1 MRTVLRYCILILC
14 ILAIE
19 FTSLFSPIETLGAY
33 VSNIVRPQQS
43 QTQEQGQCGSCT
55 TDTVRLHVLE
65 EENIQLRDLLAFVE
79 RAKLSPLIA
88 RRIGKSTDPFQREVV
103 IDKGSR
109 DGVSVGDPVV
119 ARDGILVGTVRSTEQ
134 TKSFVLALTDPRSKI
149 LSTIFQEKKEIHGIT
164 EGQFNTGLTMTLVP
178 ISEELR
184 KDDLV
189 VTSGLQD
196 AIPAGLVIGTV
207 QDIIKKPE
215 DLFQSAVLRSALLL
229 DNLALLSVLIG
240 GEDK

>member
-1 MRTVLRYCILILC
+1 MRTVLRYLLLILC

-33 VSNIVRPQQS
+33 VSSLVRPQQG
-43 QTQEQGQCGSCT
+43 QPQEQGQCGSCT
-55 TDTVRLHVLE
+55 TDGVRLHVLE
-65 EENIQLRDLLAFVE
+65 EENAQLRDQLAFVE
-79 RAKLSPLIA
+79 RTKLRPLVA
-88 RRIGKSTDPFQREVV
+88 RRIGRGTDPFQREVV
-103 IDKGSR
+103 INKGTR
-109 DGVSVGDPVV
+109 DGVHVGDPVV
-119 ARDGILVGTVRSTEQ
+119 ARDGILVGTIRSTEQ
-134 TKSFVLALTDPRSKI
+134 AKSFVLALTDPRSKI

-164 EGQFNTGLTMTLVP
+164 EGQFNTGLSMTLVP

-229 DNLALLSVLIG
+229 DNLSLLSVLIQEQ
-240 GEDK
+240 GE